1 MSQSVR
7 RAAKIID
14 SIVEEPKTVIELAE
28 EFELHRSTMFRELQS
43 LEEVGY
49 VRRRKNGQ
57 YALGPHLI
65 SLSQVAFDNL
75 DLREA
80 AHEHLVR
87 LHKIVGNTIHLAAL
101 MEHSIVYVDK
111 VEDSSGVR
119 MYSRIGNAVLPYCS
133 GVGKAILADLD
144 EAGRDAVL
152 DRTTWEKFTD
162 ATLTSRE
169 ALDQEL
175 ATVKKQGWAA
185 DDGEFEDFVNCVAVP
200 LANSTGTIVGALS
213 VTAIRMVQD
222 LDQLKTRLPLMQ
234 QTAELISK
242 ELG

>member
-14 SIVEEPKTVIELAE
+14 SIVDEPKTVMELAQ
-28 EFELHRSTMFRELQS
+28 EFDLHRSTMFRELQA

-57 YALGPHLI
+57 YALGLKLI
-65 SLSQVAFDNL
+65 SLSRSAFENL

-80 AHEHLVR
+80 AHDHIRR
-87 LHKIVGNTIHLAAL
+87 LHRTVGNTVHLAAL
-101 MEHSIVYVDK
+101 MEQSIVYVDK
-111 VEDSSGVR
+111 VEDQNGVR
-119 MYSRIGNAVLPYCS
+119 MYSRVGNAVLPYCS
-133 GVGKAILADLD
+133 GVGKAILAELD
-144 EAGRDAVL
+144 PAGRDGIL
-152 DRTTWEKFTD
+152 DHVSWERFTD
-162 ATLTSRE
+162 KTILTRD
-169 ALDQEL
+169 ALDSEL
-175 ATVKKQGWAA
+175 ETVKRQGFAT

-200 LANSTGTIVGALS
+200 IRSSVGVVGALS

-222 LDQLKTRLPLMQ
+222 LDQLKTRIPLMQ
-234 QTAELISK
+234 KTAELISR

>member
-7 RAAKIID
+7 RAARIID
-14 SIVEEPKTVIELAE
+14 SIVDEPKTVMELAE
-28 EFELHRSTMFRELQS
+28 EFDLHRSTMFRELQA

-57 YALGPHLI
+57 YALGLKLI
-65 SLSQVAFDNL
+65 SLSRSAFENL

-80 AHEHLVR
+80 AHDHIRR
-87 LHKIVGNTIHLAAL
+87 LHRTVGNTVHLAAL
-101 MEHSIVYVDK
+101 MEQSIVYVDK
-111 VEDSSGVR
+111 VEDQNGVR

-133 GVGKAILADLD
+133 GVGKAILAELHPSD
-144 EAGRDAVL
+144 RDGILGQAPWERFTDKTILTRDVL
-152 DRTTWEKFTD
+152 DSELETVQRQGF
-162 ATLTSRE
+162 AT
-169 ALDQEL
+169 
-175 ATVKKQGWAA
+175 

-200 LANSTGTIVGALS
+200 IRSSVGVVGALS

-222 LDQLKTRLPLMQ
+222 LDQLKTRIPLMQ
-234 QTAELISK
+234 KTAELISR

>member
-14 SIVEEPKTVIELAE
+14 SIVEEPKTVMELSQ
-28 EFELHRSTMFRELQS
+28 EFGLHRSTMFRELQA

-57 YALGPHLI
+57 YALGLKLI
-65 SLSQVAFDNL
+65 SLSRSAFDNL
-75 DLREA
+75 DLREV
-80 AHEHLVR
+80 AHDHIRR
-87 LHKIVGNTIHLAAL
+87 LHKTVGNTVHLAAL
-101 MEHSIVYVDK
+101 MEQSIVYVDK
-111 VEDSSGVR
+111 VEDQNGVR

-144 EAGRDAVL
+144 PSTRDAIL
-152 DRTTWEKFTD
+152 DQVAWKKFTD
-162 ATLTSRE
+162 KTILTRDELDRE
-169 ALDQEL
+169 LE
-175 ATVKKQGWAA
+175 TVKRQRFAT

-200 LANSTGTIVGALS
+200 IRSSAGVVGALS
-213 VTAIRMVQD
+213 VTAIRMVQN
-222 LDQLKTRLPLMQ
+222 LDQLKTRIPLMQ
-234 QTAELISK
+234 QTAELISR

>member
-7 RAAKIID
+7 RAARIID
-14 SIVEEPKTVIELAE
+14 SIVEEPKTVMELAQ
-28 EFELHRSTMFRELQS
+28 EFDLHRSTMFRELQA

-57 YALGPHLI
+57 YALGLKLI
-65 SLSQVAFDNL
+65 SLSRSAFDNL

-80 AHEHLVR
+80 AHDHIRR
-87 LHKIVGNTIHLAAL
+87 LHKVVGNTVHLAAL
-101 MEHSIVYVDK
+101 MENSIVYVDK
-111 VEDSSGVR
+111 VEDQNGVR

-144 EAGRDAVL
+144 TSTRDAILEQV
-152 DRTTWEKFTD
+152 TWKKFTD
-162 ATLTSRE
+162 KTILTRE
-169 ALDQEL
+169 NLDREL
-175 ATVKKQGWAA
+175 ETVKRQRFAI

-200 LANSTGTIVGALS
+200 IRSSVGVVGALS

-222 LDQLKTRLPLMQ
+222 LDQLKTRIPLMQ
-234 QTAELISK
+234 QTAELISR

>member
-7 RAAKIID
+7 RAARIID
-14 SIVEEPKTVIELAE
+14 SIVEEPKTVMELAQ
-28 EFELHRSTMFRELQS
+28 EFGLHRSTMFRELQA

-57 YALGPHLI
+57 YALGLKLI
-65 SLSQVAFDNL
+65 SLSRSAFDNL

-80 AHEHLVR
+80 AHDHIRR
-87 LHKIVGNTIHLAAL
+87 LHKVVGNTVHLAAL
-101 MEHSIVYVDK
+101 MENSIVYVDK
-111 VEDSSGVR
+111 VEDQNGVR

-144 EAGRDAVL
+144 TSTRDAILEQV
-152 DRTTWEKFTD
+152 TWKKFTD
-162 ATLTSRE
+162 KTILTRE
-169 ALDQEL
+169 NLDREL
-175 ATVKKQGWAA
+175 ETVKRQRFAI

-200 LANSTGTIVGALS
+200 IRSSVGVVGALS

-222 LDQLKTRLPLMQ
+222 LDQLKTRIPLMQ
-234 QTAELISK
+234 QTAELISR